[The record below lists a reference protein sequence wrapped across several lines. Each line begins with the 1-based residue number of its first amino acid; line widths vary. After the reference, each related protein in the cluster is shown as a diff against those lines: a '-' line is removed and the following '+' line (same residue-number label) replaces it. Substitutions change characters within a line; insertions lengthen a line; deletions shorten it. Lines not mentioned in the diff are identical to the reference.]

1 MEVSHLDIALLL
13 TPSMSASSVWVSSF
27 FSRKVFI
34 VMPVTYVSIYVTLLY
49 EIIIIRRDKYHNLRC
64 VEKHP
69 AENWQGDEKA
79 IFNYQFDKSSFTIC
93 CFCFSILLSIAEFC
107 CVNKR
112 KYIGYFFES
121 TSHKIQIK
129 PNTRKPSGKIGK

>member
-69 AENWQGDEKA
+69 AENCINTVYA
-79 IFNYQFDKSSFTIC
+79 N
-93 CFCFSILLSIAEFC
+93 
-107 CVNKR
+107 
-112 KYIGYFFES
+112 FES
-121 TSHKIQIK
+121 QGNCKQIADHGLPDCDGQEREHISHNKIK
-129 PNTRKPSGKIGK
+129 SCKRSCV